1 MNNAIPTWVFTFIA
15 LALIAGV
22 VIVSIKTSGGIRKP
36 ARLLTLV
43 IVTVVYLFSLTFVK
57 DVKPLL
63 GLDLQ
68 GGVSITLLAKGN
80 PSSANIEVAKSIID
94 ERVNGLGV
102 AEPDIY
108 REGNNIVV
116 DLPGAEDSKRAE
128 ELIGQTAKLY
138 FREVAENNF
147 DFSSSAGGDPQVQQ
161 VLTQIYSNDQ
171 TKNATTKKLDEK
183 TKKSDT
189 TSKKTT
195 ATSTSTTSSTST
207 TKPKGG
213 AGKNVANASAA
224 VTTTTQVATTS
235 TSIPIASIPATP
247 SSLEVKCG
255 GTAPTTYTLTG
266 DLSNYTSREND
277 KPDLPIIA
285 KDKTSG
291 IPILLCPSVLGGD
304 IVKDAYKQVDSQGE
318 ITTAVELKGKSSGD
332 FTSKIGSPLSG
343 KAVAIVLDS
352 VVISA
357 PVIQPELAKGLTNN
371 TISISFG
378 GSKNVNKEADNLAQV
393 LKFGALPVVLEQQTA
408 QKISPTLGTD
418 QLHSGLIAGG
428 IGLLLVILFMF
439 AYYRILSLVVFGG
452 IALSAMT
459 TYALISWLGDSQGL
473 SLTLA
478 GIVGL
483 IVSLGVTVD
492 SYVVYFEKL
501 KDEVKHGRSV
511 RSSLDAG
518 FKASFRTI
526 LAADLISLFGAI
538 TLFYLAA
545 GSVRGFAFFLGISTL
560 LDLGFSV
567 CFMHPLVKILAKSPK
582 LITNKFYGFA
592 AALDNKDITA

>member
-1 MNNAIPTWVFTFIA
+1 MNNAIPTWVYTFIT
-15 LALIAGV
+15 LALIAA
-22 VIVSIKTSGGIRKP
+22 VIVVSIKSSGGIKKP
-36 ARLLTLV
+36 ARLLVLV
-43 IVTVVYLFSLTFVK
+43 IVTVVYIFSLSFIK

-80 PSSANIEVAKSIID
+80 PTSENIDVAKSIID

-108 REGNNIVV
+108 REGKNIIV

-138 FREVAENNF
+138 FREVAENNY
-147 DFSSSAGGDPQVQQ
+147 DFSSASAGGDSDVQQ
-161 VLTQIYSNDQ
+161 VLTQIYANDQ
-171 TKNATTKKLDEK
+171 AKVNTTTTKK
-183 TKKSDT
+183 KSDKSTTTTTSASTT
-189 TSKKTT
+189 TSK
-195 ATSTSTTSSTST
+195 
-207 TKPKGG
+207 PGGG
-213 AGKNVANASAA
+213 AGKNVENSKAA
-224 VTTTTQVATTS
+224 VTSSTTS
-235 TSIPIASIPATP
+235 TTTTTSTTVPVVSAPAPTT
-247 SSLEVKCG
+247 LTVKCG
-255 GTAPTTYTLTG
+255 GTNPTTATLTG
-266 DLSNYTSREND
+266 DLSTYTAREND
-277 KPDLPIIA
+277 KPDVPIIA
-285 KDKTSG
+285 KDKNSG
-291 IPILLCPSVLGGD
+291 VPILLCPSVLGGD
-304 IVKDAYKQVDSQGE
+304 IVKDAYKQVDTQGE
-318 ITTAVELKGKSSGD
+318 ITTAVELKSKSSGD

-343 KAVAIVLDS
+343 KAVAIVFDS

-357 PVIQPELAKGLTNN
+357 PVIQPELANGLTND

-518 FKASFRTI
+518 FKASFKTI

-545 GSVRGFAFFLGISTL
+545 GSVRGFAFFLGMSTV
-560 LDLGFSV
+560 LDLLFSV
-567 CFMHPLVKILAKSPK
+567 CFMHPLVKVLARSPK
-582 LITNKFYGFA
+582 LVTNKFFGFA

>member
-1 MNNAIPTWVFTFIA
+1 MNNAIPTWVYTFIT
-15 LALIAGV
+15 LALIAA
-22 VIVSIKTSGGIRKP
+22 VIVVSIKSSGGIKKP
-36 ARLLTLV
+36 ARLLVLV
-43 IVTVVYLFSLTFVK
+43 IVTVVYIFSLSFIK

-80 PSSANIEVAKSIID
+80 PTSENIDVAKSIID

-108 REGNNIVV
+108 REGKNIIV

-138 FREVAENNF
+138 FREVAENNY
-147 DFSSSAGGDPQVQQ
+147 DFSSASAGGDSDVQQ
-161 VLTQIYSNDQ
+161 VLTQIYANDQ
-171 TKNATTKKLDEK
+171 AKVNTTTTKK
-183 TKKSDT
+183 KSDKSTTTTTSASTT
-189 TSKKTT
+189 TSK
-195 ATSTSTTSSTST
+195 
-207 TKPKGG
+207 PGGG
-213 AGKNVANASAA
+213 AGKNVENSKAA
-224 VTTTTQVATTS
+224 VTSSTTS
-235 TSIPIASIPATP
+235 TTTTTSTTVPVVNTP
-247 SSLEVKCG
+247 TTLTVKCG
-255 GTAPTTYTLTG
+255 GTNPTTATLTG
-266 DLSNYTSREND
+266 DLSTYTAREND
-277 KPDLPIIA
+277 KPDVPIIA
-285 KDKTSG
+285 KDKNSG
-291 IPILLCPSVLGGD
+291 VPILLCPSVLGGD
-304 IVKDAYKQVDSQGE
+304 IVKDAYKQVDTQGE
-318 ITTAVELKGKSSGD
+318 ITTAVELKSKSSGD

-357 PVIQPELAKGLTNN
+357 PVIQPELANGLTND

-418 QLHSGLIAGG
+418 QLHSGLVAGG
-428 IGLLLVILFMF
+428 IGLILVILFMF

-518 FKASFRTI
+518 FKASFKTI

-545 GSVRGFAFFLGISTL
+545 GSVRGFAFFLGMSTV
-560 LDLGFSV
+560 LDLLFSV
-567 CFMHPLVKILAKSPK
+567 CFMHPLVKVLARSPK
-582 LITNKFYGFA
+582 LVTNKFFGFA